1 MQSKN
6 SQQTK
11 VQGQMT
17 RWLHKGIPLH
27 INKNNNNNN
36 NKNKNKKN
44 LNIYASQTISKNCTG
59 WNTFKLVLLS
69 QHHPHIK
76 IRQRQYK
83 KKNHRPISLM
93 NMMQKYL
100 TKFWQTEFNNTWK
113 GSYITIK
120 CDLFQG
126 FKNALISVNKSLCT
140 YLH

>member
-44 LNIYASQTISKNCTG
+44 LNIYASQTISK
-59 WNTFKLVLLS
+59 KLY
-69 QHHPHIK
+69 
-76 IRQRQYK
+76 R
-83 KKNHRPISLM
+83 M
-93 NMMQKYL
+93 KYFQTCA
-100 TKFWQTEFNNTWK
+100 TKPASPSYQNQTK
-113 GSYITIK
+113 TI
-120 CDLFQG
+120 
-126 FKNALISVNKSLCT
+126 
-140 YLH
+140 